1 MPAISRFFGI
11 SIYLYY
17 ADHSPP
23 HFHAIYN
30 DYDVSVN
37 IAKAK
42 VSGRFPKDK
51 KKLVEAWAVL
61 HREEL
66 LNAWDVM
73 MKEKRII
80 EIEALK

>member
-42 VSGRFPKDK
+42 VSGRFPQ
-51 KKLVEAWAVL
+51 
-61 HREEL
+61 RQ
-66 LNAWDVM
+66 
-73 MKEKRII
+73 KETC
-80 EIEALK
+80 